1 MKIPP
6 FNNTKVV
13 DENGYLTQEW
23 RSILQALF
31 EGLQYQVSDEGLI
44 IPSQSAANIALLTN
58 SPNGSLVYDSDNDL
72 AKINIAGSWKTITTY

>member
-44 IPSQSAANIALLTN
+44 VPSQSAANIALLTS
-58 SPNGSLVYDSDNDL
+58 SPVGALVYDSDNDL
-72 AKINIAGSWKTITTY
+72 AKINIAGSWKTITTS